1 MNNYCVFL
9 FFTAEYYPFTACMF
23 SFSERGAL
31 RPVAK
36 VHGKPTSELHGKVL
50 YLHAKEPGIR
60 IDPAKG
66 QFDRIDLPDGARFE
80 WLPSLDDHQT
90 DAVCIVGVRGSG
102 KSTKCAEMAQTVV
115 DCFQLEPDDITL
127 VKKEETADPAFKK
140 LDPRILLADSSLAED
155 PPTLAEMTRG
165 EDPEHPA
172 PSVIILDDL
181 DVCSSA
187 RLKKAVTAFQDML
200 LLEGRKS
207 QIYLFNIV
215 HRLAKN
221 TETRFLLSESNFI
234 SWNPNASSSDMRY
247 VCDRYL
253 DISKDL
259 LADLKKLDT
268 RFVIYHQFAPRYILA
283 DRNAWIVDPDR
294 DTERLLVDKLARK
307 MTIEDKAKSRVIQR
321 RQAEAAPADEP
332 QVQPVPKPASRQ
344 RKKKEEYSST
354 E

>member
-1 MNNYCVFL
+1 
-9 FFTAEYYPFTACMF
+9 MF

-36 VHGKPTSELHGKVL
+36 IHAKPSCELNGKVM
-50 YLHAKEPGIR
+50 YLHARDAGVK

-66 QFDRIDLPDGARFE
+66 QFDRIDLPDGGKFE
-80 WLPSLDDHQT
+80 WLPSLDEHQT

-102 KSTKCAEMAQTVV
+102 KSTKCAEMAKTVV
-115 DCFQLEPDDITL
+115 DCFQLEPDDVTL

-140 LDPRILLADSSLAED
+140 LDPRIMLADSSLAED

-165 EDPEHPA
+165 EDPEHPT

-283 DRNAWIVDPDR
+283 DRNAWIVDPER
-294 DTERLLVDKLARK
+294 DTERLLVNKLAQK

-321 RQAEAAPADEP
+321 RHAEAAPADEP
-332 QVQPVPKPASRQ
+332 AVAPAPKPTRA
-344 RKKKEEYSST
+344 RKSKAKQESPSEE
-354 E
+354 

>member
-1 MNNYCVFL
+1 
-9 FFTAEYYPFTACMF
+9 MF

-36 VHGKPTSELHGKVL
+36 VNAKTSCDLHNKVL
-50 YLHAKEPGIR
+50 YLHAREPGAQ

-80 WLPSLDDHQT
+80 WLPSLDEHQT
-90 DAVCIVGVRGSG
+90 DAVCVVGVRGSG

-115 DCFQLEPDDITL
+115 DCFQLEADDVTL

-140 LDPRILLADSSLAED
+140 LDPRVLLADASLAED

-165 EDPEHPA
+165 DDPGHPT

-247 VCDRYL
+247 VAERYL

-294 DTERLLVDKLARK
+294 DTERLLVNKLAQR
-307 MTIEDKAKSRVIQR
+307 MTIEDKARTRVFQR
-321 RQAEAAPADEP
+321 RRADAAPADEP
-332 QVQPVPKPASRQ
+332 VAQPVAQPRR
-344 RKKKEEYSST
+344 RKAKAAAE
-354 E
+354 